1 MNLNLDINSQQ
12 VTDMATFLNSDKYTA
27 MARIAGQDMGITE
40 AEMPIYM
47 DLFKDH
53 MNRRFG
59 AIDSIKCA
67 LNGVIM
73 NPTLVTELIKNHQQ
87 K

>member
-1 MNLNLDINSQQ
+1 
-12 VTDMATFLNSDKYTA
+12 
-27 MARIAGQDMGITE
+27 MGITE
-40 AEMPIYM
+40 DEMPIYM
-47 DLFKDH
+47 DLFHDH

-73 NPTLVTELIKNHQQ
+73 NPTLVTELIKNHNN